1 MSEAVLDSSAILAM
15 LWDEPG
21 GEKIEPL
28 IQRGGCVV
36 SAVNVAEIADRLGDR
51 GASETRVVEIL
62 DELDVDIVRFD
73 REQAIQTGVLRSA
86 TRSAGLSLGD
96 RAALV
101 LARSLKVPAYTTD
114 RAWLTVSIGVDV
126 RLIRPDSP

>member
-1 MSEAVLDSSAILAM
+1 
-15 LWDEPG
+15 
-21 GEKIEPL
+21 
-28 IQRGGCVV
+28 
-36 SAVNVAEIADRLGDR
+36 
-51 GASETRVVEIL
+51 VVEIL